1 MKKPESGLSFSN
13 PGSHAGLRMHSA
25 SPTPG
30 KGTSG
35 RISQNTN
42 AVSPLDESSLFAAR
56 RIDQLQRQMKAN
68 SRRDSQL
75 WLIAI
80 VVILVQTAG
89 FAGILAPSIAWK
101 SLNLHL
107 DLRYFPQQFWG
118 MLTLV
123 FLFSIYVTMQRREV
137 SATRTALIQE
147 LIVSEQM
154 QSYSL
159 LDPVTRLP
167 NSSAI
172 DNIANREVARANRT
186 GSALSVAV
194 ISLDNFPAL
203 QKRFGQEEGEK
214 ALFYAARLLESTFRG
229 SDALFRHGLHEF
241 TLIMPET
248 TDEQAGTAMSRLR
261 AKCERW
267 NAETDTGIELSF
279 SAGVA
284 SHSPG
289 ASMSDVIE
297 RARRCMFLSSQ
308 KVNLVF

>member
-1 MKKPESGLSFSN
+1 MKKPESGVFFSN
-13 PGSHAGLRMHSA
+13 PGRQAGTRVHTALPA
-25 SPTPG
+25 GG
-30 KGTSG
+30 KAVSG
-35 RISQNTN
+35 DFSRNHRQ
-42 AVSPLDESSLFAAR
+42 VSPLDENSPFSAR

-89 FAGILAPSIAWK
+89 FAGILAPSVAWR

-123 FLFSIYVTMQRREV
+123 VLFSIYVTMQRREV
-137 SATRTALIQE
+137 SATRAALIQE

-159 LDPVTRLP
+159 LDPITRLL
-167 NSSAI
+167 NSSAV

-186 GSALSVAV
+186 GCALSVAV
-194 ISLDNFPAL
+194 ISLDNFAAL
-203 QKRFGQEEGEK
+203 QKRLGQEEAEK
-214 ALFYAARLLESTFRG
+214 ALFYAARLFESTFRG

-248 TDEQAGTAMSRLR
+248 TEEQASTAISRLR
-261 AKCERW
+261 ASCERW
-267 NAETDTGIELSF
+267 NAETETGLELSF

-289 ASMSDVIE
+289 ANMSDVIE